1 MAELQVSHAYKHPPE
16 AVFDAWLD
24 PAKAARFL
32 FATPTGT
39 MIKAEIDPKVGGR
52 FEFVDRRPD
61 MGDVRHVG
69 EYLEIDRPSRLVFT
83 FAVPQFDPAVST
95 VTLDFRPTTDGCE
108 VALSEI
114 GVPDEWRGRTVEG
127 WTMILASLETAL
139 G

>member
-1 MAELQVSHAYKHPPE
+1 MAELQVSHTYRDPPE

-39 MIKAEIDPKVGGR
+39 MIKAQVDARVGGA

-69 EYLEIDRPSRLVFT
+69 RYVEIDRPRRLVFT
-83 FAVPQFDPAVST
+83 FAVPQFDPAVTT
-95 VTLDFRPTTDGCE
+95 VALNFRPAAGGCE
-108 VALSEI
+108 VTLTHTD
-114 GVPDEWRGRTVEG
+114 VLPEWRERTTHG
-127 WTMILASLETAL
+127 WTTILGGLERAL
-139 G
+139 E